1 MFRRGGSSVR
11 RLLIGYALAADHPDR
26 VVRVALGE
34 APLPGI
40 SPPTPLILPDQV
52 VDSLYRIPFNQAPDE
67 MVATLSDFLAPYP
80 GALAVPRACLAVRS
94 RLHHARPRHPRSRP
108 RVGDLIRPRSA
119 RRRPQ
124 GLRR

>member
-1 MFRRGGSSVR
+1 VTNVSRGGSSVR
-11 RLLIGYALAADHPDR
+11 RLLIGYALATDHPDR

-67 MVATLSDFLAPYP
+67 MVATLSDFLAPYREP
-80 GALAVPRACLAVRS
+80 SQYPALGWRYVRVFTTRGRDIRGLGRA
-94 RLHHARPRHPRSRP
+94 
-108 RVGDLIRPRSA
+108 SA
-119 RRRPQ
+119 T
-124 GLRR
+124 